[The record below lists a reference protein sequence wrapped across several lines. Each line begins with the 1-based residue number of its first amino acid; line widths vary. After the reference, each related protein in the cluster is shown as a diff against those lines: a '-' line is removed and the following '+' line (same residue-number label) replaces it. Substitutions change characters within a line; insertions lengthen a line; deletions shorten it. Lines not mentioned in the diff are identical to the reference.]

1 MVESRALLKLR
12 APKGLRGFESLPHR
26 FITQCRVVKLSVVH
40 RLDGYEVETPE
51 IFERVIELTEGK
63 TMPIVVCHAISGIA
77 NINSEGR
84 LFVR

>member
-40 RLDGYEVETPE
+40 RLDGYEVEKPE
-51 IFERVIELTEGK
+51 IFERVIEF
-63 TMPIVVCHAISGIA
+63 I
-77 NINSEGR
+77 R
-84 LFVR
+84 LDDAHYGSPRGLKDRRHQL